1 MITTRRGTVGFTCG
15 VFDFV
20 HAGHVAMLEA
30 ARRQCSYLI
39 VGLQTDPSI
48 DRTHKNVPIQSTYG
62 RYVQLRGLTCVDEI
76 IPYDSELNLIDIL
89 TIEPIDMRFVGE
101 EYQSMDFT
109 GKQTCID
116 RGITL
121 VYIPRQGGT
130 SSRTLRER
138 IIQRTL

>member
-1 MITTRRGTVGFTCG
+1 MITTRRDTVGFTCG

-39 VGLQTDPSI
+39 VGLQTDPS
-48 DRTHKNVPIQSTYG
+48 DRTHKNTPIQSTYG
-62 RYVQLRGLTCVDEI
+62 RYVQLRGLACVDEI

-89 TIEPIDMRFVGE
+89 TIEPIDMRFVGV
-101 EYQSMDFT
+101 EYQSTAFT
-109 GKQTCID
+109 GKQTCIN

-130 SSRTLRER
+130 SSRTLREQ
-138 IIQRTL
+138 ITHRTL